1 MTILLVEDEGKIRE
15 FVKLYLL
22 REGYEVLEAA
32 DGHEALRLFDN
43 APVHLVILDIMM
55 PGLDGFAVSEAMR
68 TVSNVPIIMLTALES
83 EDNHVKGYELGAD
96 DYVTKPFKIKVL
108 LAKIKRLLAS
118 RESLMAEKN
127 LSEDHFVY
135 EGLSVDFDAN
145 QVTVSGQVL
154 KLTPKEYGLLA
165 YLIQNRNIV
174 LSRAQILEHVWGY
187 DFEGGT
193 RVVDN
198 HIKKLRRH
206 LGKYSLCIETVVS
219 VGYKFILR

>member
-22 REGYEVLEAA
+22 KEGYEVLEAT
-32 DGHEALRLFDN
+32 DGHEALRLFDS

-55 PGLDGFAVSEAMR
+55 PGLDGFAVSETMR
-68 TVSNVPIIMLTALES
+68 SISSVPIIMLTALES

-108 LAKIKRLLAS
+108 LAKIKRLLTS
-118 RESLMAEKN
+118 REALMAEKN
-127 LSEDHFVY
+127 LSEDHFIY

-154 KLTPKEYGLLA
+154 KLTPKEYGLLT
-165 YLIQNRNIV
+165 YLIQNRNLV
-174 LSRAQILEHVWGY
+174 LSRDQILEHVWGY